1 MIFHNQVPNLTSC
14 ILVIGTFD
22 GVHKGHQYLI
32 SEARKKAKKQNVP
45 LVVYTFSIPPKV
57 YFQKTIQLCSLEE
70 KINRLKKLGVD
81 QIVVAHF
88 NETYMKKTKDE
99 FIEEIKKLQPLTIY
113 IGSNFRFGAG
123 RKGEI
128 LDLQRVFDV
137 NVSEIQVSAD
147 GEAIS
152 SSRIRNLI
160 NFKQFIM
167 AENLLGWTYEKGGL
181 HDYEIRA

>member
-1 MIFHNQVPNLTSC
+1 MIFHNQVPNLANC
-14 ILVIGTFD
+14 ILVIGAFD

-32 SEARKKAKKQNVP
+32 SEARKKARN
-45 LVVYTFSIPPKV
+45 
-57 YFQKTIQLCSLEE
+57 QKTIQLCSLEE

-81 QIVVAHF
+81 MIVVAQF
-88 NETYMKKTKDE
+88 NETYMKKTKEE
-99 FIEEIKKLQPLTIY
+99 FIEEIKKLQPLTVY

-128 LDLQRVFDV
+128 FDLQRIFDV
-137 NVSEIQVSAD
+137 NVSKIQLSED

-160 NFKQFIM
+160 NLKQFIL
-167 AENLLGWTYEKGGL
+167 AENLLGWTYEEGG
-181 HDYEIRA
+181 IS